1 MLGFNSNSPKLRNS
15 LKQLEKPDLQIA
27 KSKLRNLP
35 KDSQEQI
42 NFNPMDRKKLIKPTL
57 ALIEENEKADS
68 FEDAYQ
74 PSYSSKQS
82 LTNSV
87 SDDDDL
93 TNSEK
98 SASMPN
104 MKITSKKGSH
114 IGSSKNLT
122 VIGRVQIPEIHTIDN
137 MGKFSPSG
145 EI

>member
-1 MLGFNSNSPKLRNS
+1 
-15 LKQLEKPDLQIA
+15 
-27 KSKLRNLP
+27 
-35 KDSQEQI
+35 
-42 NFNPMDRKKLIKPTL
+42 MDRKKLIKPTL

-87 SDDDDL
+87 SDEDDL

-104 MKITSKKGSH
+104 MKITSKKGSQ

-137 MGKFSPSG
+137 
-145 EI
+145 